1 MADAHKERLSS
12 QPAGGGSEEAAP
24 SVCWEP
30 AGGMKAAVAA
40 PMVVSAAALGRAEGP
55 PHSEKI
61 SIALIGCGGMGMGN
75 LANCARYPDVVVAAV
90 CDVWQQRREAALQ
103 QYKHSAKAYQD
114 YHEVLARKDIDGVI
128 IATPPHWHALQ
139 TIEACEAG
147 KDVYVQKPM
156 TIYLDEALAVRRA
169 AEKHGSITQVGTQ
182 IHAGEN
188 YRRVVEW
195 VRSGRLGPIPVV
207 RTFLTGNQGEEGI
220 GPDPKVPAPR
230 GLDWNLWCGPAPM
243 HPFNPLICANAHTN
257 CSFMDYSGGYT
268 PGMAPHIIDVAF
280 WALNLG
286 IPPRT
291 DATGGRFV
299 TKDCGDA
306 YDTQQVLWSYP
317 NMTLTWM
324 LQLCNSYGF
333 DLQGPDNAPRRRL
346 GVYFHGVNGTL
357 FCDYGTHKVVPEGDR
372 LKDLTPPPKTIPPS
386 PGHER
391 EWLDCIRTRQQ
402 PSCNVSYHYKID
414 AAIGLANIAYR
425 LGRSVRFDP
434 QTEKIVGDEEAAR
447 LARPVYR
454 DPWKFP
460 AQYLD
465 G

>member
-1 MADAHKERLSS
+1 
-12 QPAGGGSEEAAP
+12 
-24 SVCWEP
+24 
-30 AGGMKAAVAA
+30 
-40 PMVVSAAALGRAEGP
+40 
-55 PHSEKI
+55 
-61 SIALIGCGGMGMGN
+61 
-75 LANCARYPDVVVAAV
+75 
-90 CDVWQQRREAALQ
+90 
-103 QYKHSAKAYQD
+103 
-114 YHEVLARKDIDGVI
+114 
-128 IATPPHWHALQ
+128 
-139 TIEACEAG
+139 
-147 KDVYVQKPM
+147 
-156 TIYLDEALAVRRA
+156 
-169 AEKHGSITQVGTQ
+169 
-182 IHAGEN
+182 
-188 YRRVVEW
+188 
-195 VRSGRLGPIPVV
+195 
-207 RTFLTGNQGEEGI
+207 
-220 GPDPKVPAPR
+220 
-230 GLDWNLWCGPAPM
+230 
-243 HPFNPLICANAHTN
+243 
-257 CSFMDYSGGYT
+257 
-268 PGMAPHIIDVAF
+268 
-280 WALNLG
+280 
-286 IPPRT
+286 
-291 DATGGRFV
+291 
-299 TKDCGDA
+299 
-306 YDTQQVLWSYP
+306 
-317 NMTLTWM
+317 MTLTWM